1 MNEPKQKRQP
11 KPPIDKDGEIREL
24 TLAEIRKMK
33 PIREAM
39 PELIE
44 AVNAYR
50 SKGGR
55 PRSEAPKVHIGFRL
69 AADLVA
75 SIKATGPGYNA
86 RVEDALRAAF
96 IKTEPTDSRPSS
108 PLRKRGHSP
117 RRNPIRVG
125 QVR

>member
-1 MNEPKQKRQP
+1 MNELKQKRQP
-11 KPPIDKDGEIREL
+11 KPPIDEDGEIREL

-44 AVNAYR
+44 AANAFR
-50 SKGGR
+50 SKSGR

-69 AADLVA
+69 AADVIA

-86 RVEDALRAAF
+86 RVEEALRAAF
-96 IKTEPTDSRPSS
+96 VKTKSPKSR
-108 PLRKRGHSP
+108 
-117 RRNPIRVG
+117 
-125 QVR
+125 

>member
-1 MNEPKQKRQP
+1 MNELKQKRQP
-11 KPPIDKDGEIREL
+11 KPPIDEDGEVREL

-33 PIREAM
+33 PIGEAM

-55 PRSEAPKVHIGFRL
+55 PRSETPKVHIGFRL

-75 SIKATGPGYNA
+75 SIKATGRGYNA
-86 RVEDALRAAF
+86 RVENALRAAF
-96 IKTEPTDSRPSS
+96 VKTESPKSR
-108 PLRKRGHSP
+108 
-117 RRNPIRVG
+117 
-125 QVR
+125 

>member
-1 MNEPKQKRQP
+1 MNELKEKRQR
-11 KPPIDKDGEIREL
+11 KPAIDEDGEVREL

-44 AVNAYR
+44 AVNAHR

-69 AADLVA
+69 AADVIA

-96 IKTEPTDSRPSS
+96 LKAEPPKSR
-108 PLRKRGHSP
+108 
-117 RRNPIRVG
+117 
-125 QVR
+125 